1 MGVTAIPFGVQ
12 ITAPPDGL
20 PTVQKVEKNFEAHK
34 RGVLVGDVLVEVAG
48 MSVDSS
54 SWFRLY
60 SQASPPFGLKF
71 RRRVFMKQAMNK
83 TGLGAAVALQ
93 NIFFR
98 NQYRQ
103 SWNATLRKKA
113 IAIAK
118 RLRQKGPEAIKNFF
132 KKEEES
138 EDEDEDKQA
147 TD

>member
-1 MGVTAIPFGVQ
+1 
-12 ITAPPDGL
+12 
-20 PTVQKVEKNFEAHK
+20 
-34 RGVLVGDVLVEVAG
+34 

-71 RRRVFMKQAMNK
+71 RRRVFMKQATNK
-83 TGLGAAVALQ
+83 PALGAAVALQ

-118 RLRQKGPEAIKNFF
+118 KLRAKGPEAIKEFF
-132 KKEEES
+132 GDEEDSEDEDKEGTDTEEEEES
-138 EDEDEDKQA
+138 EDKKDVRLLA
-147 TD
+147 TVPS

>member
-1 MGVTAIPFGVQ
+1 
-12 ITAPPDGL
+12 
-20 PTVQKVEKNFEAHK
+20 
-34 RGVLVGDVLVEVAG
+34 

-113 IAIAK
+113 ISIAK
-118 RLRQKGPEAIKNFF
+118 RLKEKGPEAIKSFF
-132 KKEEES
+132 G
-138 EDEDEDKQA
+138 EDEEAEDADEQEKDSEE
-147 TD
+147 